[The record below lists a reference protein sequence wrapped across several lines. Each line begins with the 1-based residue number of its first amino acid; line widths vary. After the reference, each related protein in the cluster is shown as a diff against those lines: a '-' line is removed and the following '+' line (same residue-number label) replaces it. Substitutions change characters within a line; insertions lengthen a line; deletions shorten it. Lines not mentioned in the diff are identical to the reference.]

1 VLNENGALRTRF
13 LFFFSLST
21 SSLLKLFLCFT
32 VCRFFSCVVYFFSS
46 FVVCF
51 SSVQPSG
58 PLACDFGADI
68 KGSEI
73 GDECVTTEQDVLRP
87 IVIDGSN
94 VAMGHGNKEVFSC
107 RGIAICVDWF
117 KQRGE

>member
-1 VLNENGALRTRF
+1 
-13 LFFFSLST
+13 
-21 SSLLKLFLCFT
+21 
-32 VCRFFSCVVYFFSS
+32 
-46 FVVCF
+46 VCF
-51 SSVQPSG
+51 SSVQPTQ